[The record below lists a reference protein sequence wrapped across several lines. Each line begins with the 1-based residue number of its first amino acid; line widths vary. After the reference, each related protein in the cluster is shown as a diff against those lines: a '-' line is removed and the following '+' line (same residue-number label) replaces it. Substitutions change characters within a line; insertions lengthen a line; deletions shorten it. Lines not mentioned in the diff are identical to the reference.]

1 MLPQEINYFAV
12 SKDDAQLG
20 ISSRFSAPFANTK
33 SIFLLKKIVRKDKT
47 DVTRKRPESFEL
59 YGSIK
64 RNLELKG
71 KVIFLFVS
79 FHVKDLSYS

>member
-1 MLPQEINYFAV
+1 MLPQEMNYFTV

-20 ISSRFSAPFANTK
+20 ISSRFSIPFANTK
-33 SIFLLKKIVRKDKT
+33 SIFLLKKIVRKDK
-47 DVTRKRPESFEL
+47 TRKRPESFEL

-71 KVIFLFVS
+71 KVIFC
-79 FHVKDLSYS
+79 LSHST